1 MKLVARGGTWQVHFD
16 DLSGSRQ
23 RLSTGIKI
31 DPSLPDKGKAEAS
44 RVGAEKMRAVL
55 LSGDAPTSRAG
66 KHNTLGYALMRTM
79 RERWENTKSGTTTRY
94 NVLRLV
100 KEVGYWP
107 LGSVDYERLKGYGLE
122 LAEAGDSPATRNRKM
137 SLLHTAIEEAWKR
150 KEIPEMPHFP
160 RWKEAFIK
168 ERYLSHEEETALADS
183 MARHTPEV
191 DDFGHYMMLAV
202 PFLLDTG
209 LRAGEILLT
218 RTQDLGDRIW
228 LPHGSTK
235 SGRGRSV
242 PLTPRARDCLTK
254 MMASPV
260 HRELQDLY
268 WKDKTVP
275 TQRLGRRFK
284 LEAARAGIEGVTLHT
299 LRHTCASRLVQA
311 GVSLYAVKEWL
322 GHSTIQ
328 MTERYAHLAPSSLD
342 SAAAALAAANVSAV
356 QETVADKQPIP
367 APIGT
372 TSGDFR

>member
-137 SLLHTAIEEAWKR
+137 SLLHTAIEEA
-150 KEIPEMPHFP
+150 
-160 RWKEAFIK
+160 
-168 ERYLSHEEETALADS
+168 
-183 MARHTPEV
+183 
-191 DDFGHYMMLAV
+191 
-202 PFLLDTG
+202 
-209 LRAGEILLT
+209 
-218 RTQDLGDRIW
+218 
-228 LPHGSTK
+228 
-235 SGRGRSV
+235 
-242 PLTPRARDCLTK
+242 
-254 MMASPV
+254 
-260 HRELQDLY
+260 
-268 WKDKTVP
+268 
-275 TQRLGRRFK
+275 
-284 LEAARAGIEGVTLHT
+284 
-299 LRHTCASRLVQA
+299 
-311 GVSLYAVKEWL
+311 
-322 GHSTIQ
+322 
-328 MTERYAHLAPSSLD
+328 
-342 SAAAALAAANVSAV
+342 
-356 QETVADKQPIP
+356 
-367 APIGT
+367 
-372 TSGDFR
+372 